1 MPTKV
6 FSLEVLRACH
16 GDCLMLH
23 FGTKT
28 KPGLAL
34 IDGGPEKVYEPF
46 LRPRLQE
53 LRTERGLAEDDE
65 LPVDLLMLSHIDED
79 HVFGLLELTRELIA
93 AQDGQKPKI
102 VQVFDLWHN
111 AFDDLIKND
120 ADELIGA
127 VEQTFGPASAS
138 GNLAADSLAELE
150 DSDIPAV
157 VDTVMVIASIP
168 QGRELR
174 SNAEKLNVERNVEFD
189 GKLIV
194 ADAGSDPIDM
204 GKGLTLTVVG
214 PMLPEVK
221 KLQTEHRAWLNKH
234 PDVVERATA
243 SVLAEYS
250 DSSKPNLSSIV
261 VLAEVDGKTIL
272 LTGDARG
279 DKILTGLELVGLVP
293 KGASLRVDVLKCP
306 HHGSSRNVELDFFQ
320 RIIADH
326 YVFSGN
332 GVFGNPERATL
343 ELLAEARAGDD
354 YTIHL
359 TYPVDEIDVARKAD
373 WESARADELD
383 KQSTNP
389 AQKVRPKWS
398 AAKHSLTAFLAD
410 NPDVSDRIVVVE
422 EGVPHTIDLLG

>member
-1 MPTKV
+1 
-6 FSLEVLRACH
+6 
-16 GDCLMLH
+16 
-23 FGTKT
+23 
-28 KPGLAL
+28 
-34 IDGGPEKVYEPF
+34 
-46 LRPRLQE
+46 
-53 LRTERGLAEDDE
+53 
-65 LPVDLLMLSHIDED
+65 MLSHIDED

-243 SVLAEYS
+243 SVLAKYS
-250 DSSKPNLSSIV
+250 DRSKPNLSSIV

-293 KGASLRVDVLKCP
+293 KGASLRV
-306 HHGSSRNVELDFFQ
+306 
-320 RIIADH
+320 
-326 YVFSGN
+326 
-332 GVFGNPERATL
+332 NPERATL

-359 TYPVDEIDVARKAD
+359 TYPVDEIDVARKPD

-389 AQKVRPKWS
+389 AQTVRAKWS

-410 NPDVSDRIVVVE
+410 NPDVSDRIVIVE

>member
-16 GDCLMLH
+16 GDCLLLH
-23 FGTKT
+23 YGTKT

-34 IDGGPEKVYEPF
+34 IDGGPDNVYEPF
-46 LRPRLQE
+46 LRPRLEE
-53 LRTERGLAEDDE
+53 LRGERGLSEDDE

-93 AQDGQKPKI
+93 AEDRQKPKL
-102 VQVFDLWHN
+102 VRVFDLWHN
-111 AFDDLIKND
+111 TFDDLIEND
-120 ADELIGA
+120 TDELIGA
-127 VEQTFGPASAS
+127 VEQTFGPASVS
-138 GNLAADSLAELE
+138 GNLAADALAELA
-150 DSDIPAV
+150 DSDTPAV

-174 SNAEKLNVERNVEFD
+174 SNCEKLSVERNVEFD

-194 ADAGSDPIDM
+194 AEADSNPIDM
-204 GKGLTLTVVG
+204 GKGLTFTLVG
-214 PMLPEVK
+214 PMLPDVK
-221 KLQTEHRAWLNKH
+221 KLQTEHRAWLKEH
-234 PDVVERATA
+234 PEVVERATA
-243 SVLAEYS
+243 SVLAAYS
-250 DSSKPNLSSIV
+250 DDSKPNLSSIV
-261 VLAEVDGKTIL
+261 VLAEVNGKTIL

-279 DKILTGLELVGLVP
+279 DKILKGLELVGLVP
-293 KGASLRVDVLKCP
+293 EGGSIGVDVLKCP

-343 ELLAEARAGDD
+343 ELLAEARGDDD

-373 WESARADELD
+373 WESQRAIELE
-383 KQSTNP
+383 KHHTNP
-389 AQKVRPKWS
+389 AQNVRPKWS
-398 AAKHSLTAFLAD
+398 KAKHSLAAFLDD
-410 NPDVSDRIVVVE
+410 NPDVNDRVVIVE

>member
-16 GDCLMLH
+16 GDCLLMH
-23 FGTKT
+23 YGTKT
-28 KPGLAL
+28 KPGLSL
-34 IDGGPEKVYEPF
+34 IDGGPDNVYEPF
-46 LRPRLQE
+46 LRPRLEE
-53 LRTERGLAEDDE
+53 LRSERGLSEDDE

-93 AQDGQKPKI
+93 AEDRQKPKL
-102 VQVFDLWHN
+102 VQLFDLWHN
-111 AFDDLIKND
+111 TFDDLIEND

-127 VEQTFGPASAS
+127 VEQTFGPASVS
-138 GNLAADSLAELE
+138 GNLAADALAELA
-150 DSDIPAV
+150 DSDTPAV

-174 SNAEKLNVERNVEFD
+174 SNCEKLSVERNVEFD

-194 ADAGSDPIDM
+194 AEANSNPIDM
-204 GKGLTLTVVG
+204 GKGLTFTLAG
-214 PMLPEVK
+214 PMLPDVK
-221 KLQTEHRAWLNKH
+221 KLQTEHRAWLKEH
-234 PDVVERATA
+234 PEVVERATA
-243 SVLAEYS
+243 SVLAAYS
-250 DSSKPNLSSIV
+250 DDSKPNLSSIV

-279 DKILTGLELVGLVP
+279 DKILKGLELVGLVP
-293 KGASLRVDVLKCP
+293 EGGSIRVEVLKCP

-343 ELLAEARAGDD
+343 ELLAEARGDD
-354 YTIHL
+354 DYAIHL

-373 WESARADELD
+373 WESQRAIELD
-383 KQSTNP
+383 KRHTNP
-389 AQKVRPKWS
+389 AQNVRPKWS
-398 AAKHSLTAFLAD
+398 KAKHSLAAFLAD
-410 NPDVSDRIVVVE
+410 HPDVNDRVVIVE
-422 EGVPHTIDLLG
+422 EGVPHTIDLLA